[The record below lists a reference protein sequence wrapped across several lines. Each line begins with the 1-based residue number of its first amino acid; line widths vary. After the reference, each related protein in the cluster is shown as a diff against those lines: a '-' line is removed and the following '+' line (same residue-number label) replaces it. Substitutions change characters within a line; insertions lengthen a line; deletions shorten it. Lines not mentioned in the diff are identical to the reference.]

1 VAELQPRILVWH
13 SFPLKAGGG
22 PSGYLYNY
30 HIFLESQGL
39 GASVDFLGDIC
50 DISGLSKESRGMI
63 QRGFDKAVDAF
74 GRITE
79 RSQARHAARQSY
91 CRARRK
97 FRRDWP
103 MHPKLAP
110 YDIIHFH
117 SSWELVKSSA
127 MLRRFRG
134 KVILSSHSPLPW
146 HVEYLDSLSAK
157 GRNDAISPRLEKLL
171 EAIDREAFERA
182 DFVMSPCQSAMDG
195 YGRHWG
201 IFDTLLAG
209 KATIHIPT
217 AIAMRQAS
225 PLADFRKSLG
235 LEENAQLFLFG
246 GRHNEA
252 KGYDLLVK
260 AAEALF
266 AASPRACVLVVGHE
280 EPLHGPGHPRWIE
293 LGWRGDMAAIMASC
307 DWLVLPN
314 REAYFDLVLL
324 EAMAAGLPAV
334 VSAVGGNLHFSELE
348 GRGLLFHRPGEEAS
362 LAECLQAA
370 ASMDL
375 GQLSSFR
382 QNCKERV
389 LSAHG
394 FDQYHRSYQ
403 NALCKVF
410 AKAGECLT

>member
-1 VAELQPRILVWH
+1 MAELQPRILVWH

-22 PSGYLYNY
+22 PSGYLYIY
-30 HIFLESQGL
+30 YMFLQSRGL
-39 GASVDFLGDIC
+39 GASADFLADIC
-50 DISGLSKESRGMI
+50 DISGLFKESRGMI
-63 QRGFDKAVDAF
+63 QGGVDKLADAF
-74 GRITE
+74 GRIHE
-79 RSQARHAARQSY
+79 RTQAGHAARQSY
-91 CRARRK
+91 RRAKRK
-97 FRRDWP
+97 FRSDWSL
-103 MHPKLAP
+103 HPDVST

-127 MLRRFRG
+127 ILRGFHG
-134 KVILSSHSPLPW
+134 KIILSSHSPLPW
-146 HVEYLDSLSAK
+146 HMEYLDSLSAK
-157 GRNDAISPRLEKLL
+157 GRNDAISPRLERLL

-201 IFDTLLAG
+201 IFDTLMAG

-266 AASPRACVLVVGHE
+266 AASPRACVLVVGNE
-280 EPLHGPGHPRWIE
+280 APLHGPAHSRWIE

-334 VSAVGGNLHFSELE
+334 VSAVGGNLHFSDLE
-348 GRGLLFHRPGEEAS
+348 GRGLLFHRPGEAAS
-362 LAECLQAA
+362 LAECLLAA
-370 ASMDL
+370 ASMEF
-375 GQLSSFR
+375 GQLNSFK
-382 QNCKERV
+382 QNCRERV

-394 FDQYHRSYQ
+394 FDQYQRSYQ
-403 NALCKVF
+403 DALYKVF
-410 AKAGECLT
+410 AKAGE